1 MNNWMSSCRE
11 PATIT
16 FGPSQD
22 HPILPLGISLKK
34 LIILLKGESAT
45 HPSFWSNIIKIE
57 LGMGH

>member
-1 MNNWMSSCRE
+1 MTDQLWTQKAKTVKKTEVNNWMSSCRE

-34 LIILLKGESAT
+34 LIILLKR
-45 HPSFWSNIIKIE
+45 
-57 LGMGH
+57 